1 VTVRARVVGWNL
13 PAVGDLGSEGG
24 RDVAQAV
31 LPTVDRP
38 QRFNLE
44 VTDSDERGGKE
55 FFEFRVHTPETLQHL
70 LEETGALFGR
80 GIVVVVDEYDPDRVA
95 EAMRPAVESVEA
107 DTWEAAAFRVGSLGR
122 WEFEGWRW
130 YPDREEL
137 RPHPGVPAEVRDV
150 RLLRTAI
157 GDAFSLPMEVRFGG
171 AQMEEEMTVPMAL
184 ESPLWIRGRAGPG
197 AVILGSSR
205 VFALKPDAETIR
217 SALVDATPV
226 ARAPSWELLGLSLQ
240 PLRAPG
246 T

>member
-1 VTVRARVVGWNL
+1 VVGWNL
-13 PAVGDLGSEGG
+13 PSVGELGSEGR
-24 RDVAQAV
+24 RDIAQAV
-31 LPTVDRP
+31 LPTAERP

-44 VTDSDERGGKE
+44 VTDSDESGGKE

-70 LEETGALFGR
+70 LKDTGAVFGR
-80 GIVVVVDEYDPDRVA
+80 GMVVVVDEYDPDRVA

-107 DTWEAAAFRVGSLGR
+107 DSWEAAAFRVGSLGP

-157 GDAFSLPMEVRFGG
+157 GDAFSLPMEIRFGG
-171 AQMEEEMTVPMAL
+171 AGEDQEITVPMVL

-197 AVILGSSR
+197 DVVLGSGR
-205 VFALKPDAETIR
+205 IFGLKPDAEAVR
-217 SALVDATPV
+217 SALAEADPV

-240 PLRAPG
+240 PLGTPG